1 MGLVITWTPGN
12 MLKLFC
18 NLQEDR
24 SDIEEKVAKIKSKTK
39 KDEED
44 ENILAKKALL
54 ADMSDEELEEG
65 ESSDDDDNEEEEDS
79 KKSGTC
85 TCIMGL
91 CLLTLPM
98 LRLLPSRGQE
108 RKDF

>member
-1 MGLVITWTPGN
+1 MGLVISWTPGD
-12 MLKLFC
+12 MLLC
-18 NLQEDR
+18 CDLQEDR

-65 ESSDDDDNEEEEDS
+65 ESSNDDDNEEEEDS
-79 KKSGTC
+79 KKSGTY
-85 TCIMGL
+85 TCIMRL
-91 CLLTLPM
+91 CLFTLPV
-98 LRLLPSRGQE
+98 LRLLLSLTQ
-108 RKDF
+108 